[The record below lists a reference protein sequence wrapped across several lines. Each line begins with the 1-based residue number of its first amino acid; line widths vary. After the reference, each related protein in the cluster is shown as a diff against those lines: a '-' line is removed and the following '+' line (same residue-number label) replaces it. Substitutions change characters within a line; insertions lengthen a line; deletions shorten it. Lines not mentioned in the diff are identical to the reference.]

1 MYKNIIVGFDDSEFS
16 KLALAESALWVKNHG
31 GKILLVHAVFFN
43 EEEFVTAAE
52 QLEKRYE
59 LGKKMCLLAHET
71 TSAKYNLNG
80 NLDSIICEGEPHEVL
95 VDVADAKKADLIALG
110 THGRKGLKKLF
121 LGSVTSRVIVS
132 SPCDVLVVNKQRADF
147 KGKYGSILL
156 SYDGSEFSK
165 RALIRSCEMARL
177 DGSDITA
184 LYVIPQEE
192 MPEFFIT
199 ESMKNTLKKEAE
211 KIMEGAK
218 KLAADN
224 SITIKTEVMEG
235 NEAERLVETASRL
248 KSDLI
253 IRGPHG
259 WTGLNKAVMGS
270 IIENVIIH
278 APCPVLTIK

>member
-95 VDVADAKKADLIALG
+95 VEVADAKKADLIALG

-199 ESMKNTLKKEAE
+199 ESMKNILKKEAE

-259 WTGLNKAVMGS
+259 WTGLDKAVMGS